1 MNLLRYCAVLLWLL
15 SPLLSAEDI
24 ARDLRGNGGGTGHET
39 DGGYFELGL
48 GAAYYVDPFLKEY
61 GDCDSHKVCPSLSIS
76 GAYHYRSGF
85 IELADA
91 TYDGLN
97 IGYTLWDDSRWA
109 VDLIALNIFGELS
122 SEDNHSDDPERQ
134 KEIDLM
140 QRSRLFIGSG
150 TRITGYFGNTIVQYR
165 LMGDVSGENGI
176 VSSLRV
182 GQSWQYRNWNFHSMV
197 SGDWLSRKASNFL
210 IGISPDEATEQ
221 FPAYQA
227 KSSLYIS
234 GEVGVAYPLS
244 DHWVGRA
251 YLRYSFLP
259 KQVYESP
266 LIDENHASVMALTVS
281 YAF

>member
-1 MNLLRYCAVLLWLL
+1 MTLLRYCFLLLWGL
-15 SPLLSAEDI
+15 SPLLIAEDI
-24 ARDLRGNGGGTGHET
+24 AHDVRGNGGGTPQNAN
-39 DGGYFELGL
+39 GGYFELGI
-48 GAAYYVDPFLKEY
+48 GAAYYVDPFLQEY
-61 GDCDSHKVCPSLSIS
+61 GDCDSRKVCPSLLVS
-76 GAYHYRSGF
+76 GAYHYQGAF

-97 IGYTLWDDSRWA
+97 IGYTLWDDNRWA

-150 TRITGYFGNTIVQYR
+150 TRITGYFDNTIVQYR
-165 LMGDVSGENGI
+165 LMADLSGADGV

-182 GQSWQYRNWNFHSMV
+182 GQSWQYRNWNFHSV
-197 SGDWLSRKASNFL
+197 ISADWLSKKASNFL
-210 IGISPDEATEQ
+210 IGVSPEEATTR
-221 FPAYQA
+221 FPAYDA
-227 KSSLYIS
+227 NSSLYVSAEI
-234 GEVGVAYPLS
+234 GFAYPLS

-251 YLRYSFLP
+251 YLRYSSLP
-259 KQVYESP
+259 KQVSQSP
-266 LIDENHASVMALTVS
+266 LIDENHASVMALTAS